1 MIEHDI
7 EDVGALFAREE
18 GEENAAAENRIDET
32 GGVAREQ
39 PAVTGQAALAIGKIR
54 ARISRV

>member
-18 GEENAAAENRIDET
+18 GKENAAAENRVNES
-32 GGVAREQ
+32 GGVASE
-39 PAVTGQAALAIGKIR
+39 
-54 ARISRV
+54 